1 MSEPLRIALVAEG
14 PTDQPLIAAALN
26 AILPGQP
33 FVLTQLQPEP
43 TYPQMGTGWG
53 GVLKWCHAAG
63 ARHTGPIDSDPTL
76 ELYDLLIIH
85 LDLDV
90 CGKQY
95 ADYPQL
101 PDDERRANWG
111 ALPIHYCCPPASIG
125 ADALASVLQTWLTPA
140 TIPPKGRTVLCLP
153 AQSSGTWL
161 AVATLQD
168 EHAQLCA
175 APGLE
180 WAVSNT
186 ELETW
191 LSELAPKAHKI
202 KKTQREYRKHAPTI
216 QARWIDI
223 KQRCAQAERFEFDVR
238 QVLGE

>member
-1 MSEPLRIALVAEG
+1 
-14 PTDQPLIAAALN
+14 
-26 AILPGQP
+26 
-33 FVLTQLQPEP
+33 
-43 TYPQMGTGWG
+43 MGTGWG
-53 GVLKWCHAAG
+53 GVLKWCYAAG

-111 ALPIHYCCPPASIG
+111 ALPIHYRCPPASTD

-161 AVATLQD
+161 AVATLSD

-175 APGLE
+175 PPRLRMQHPAGNMDLRTRAQGAQDQENPAGIPEACTRNSRTVDRHQTAL
-180 WAVSNT
+180 
-186 ELETW
+186 
-191 LSELAPKAHKI
+191 
-202 KKTQREYRKHAPTI
+202 
-216 QARWIDI
+216 
-223 KQRCAQAERFEFDVR
+223 CASGTV
-238 QVLGE
+238 

>member
-26 AILPGQP
+26 AILPGRP
-33 FVLTQLQPEP
+33 FVLTQLQPEL

-53 GVLKWCHAAG
+53 GVLKWCYAAG

-111 ALPIHYCCPPASIG
+111 ALPIHYCCPPASTG
-125 ADALASVLQTWLTPA
+125 ADKLASVLQTWLTPA

-161 AVATLQD
+161 AVAT
-168 EHAQLCA
+168 
-175 APGLE
+175 GS
-180 WAVSNT
+180 AVSVLVMDCT
-186 ELETW
+186 TMGALPPTVTVPTRTATQGRRDREDAAELMGISSQFSVGFRH
-191 LSELAPKAHKI
+191 LLRLRSA
-202 KKTQREYRKHAPTI
+202 
-216 QARWIDI
+216 
-223 KQRCAQAERFEFDVR
+223 
-238 QVLGE
+238 

>member
-43 TYPQMGTGWG
+43 TYPQLGTGWG
-53 GVLKWCHAAG
+53 GVLKWCHTAG

-111 ALPIHYCCPPASIG
+111 ALPIHYCCPPASTD
-125 ADALASVLQTWLTPA
+125 ADKLASVLQTWLTPA
-140 TIPPKGRTVLCLP
+140 TIPPIRTHRAMPAGAIIGNLAGRGDPAGRTRSAMRRARLRVQHP
-153 AQSSGTWL
+153 AGNMALRTRAQGT
-161 AVATLQD
+161 QD
-168 EHAQLCA
+168 QENPAGIPEACTRNSRT
-175 APGLE
+175 
-180 WAVSNT
+180 V
-186 ELETW
+186 
-191 LSELAPKAHKI
+191 
-202 KKTQREYRKHAPTI
+202 
-216 QARWIDI
+216 
-223 KQRCAQAERFEFDVR
+223 ERH
-238 QVLGE
+238 QTAL

>member
-26 AILPGQP
+26 AILPSQP

-43 TYPQMGTGWG
+43 TYPQLGTGWG

-111 ALPIHYCCPPASIG
+111 ALPIHSAAHPSAPARMRWPACCKPGSPRPPYRPK
-125 ADALASVLQTWLTPA
+125 DAPCYACRRNHREPGWPWRPCRTNTLSYAPRPA
-140 TIPPKGRTVLCLP
+140 
-153 AQSSGTWL
+153 
-161 AVATLQD
+161 
-168 EHAQLCA
+168 
-175 APGLE
+175 
-180 WAVSNT
+180 
-186 ELETW
+186 
-191 LSELAPKAHKI
+191 
-202 KKTQREYRKHAPTI
+202 
-216 QARWIDI
+216 
-223 KQRCAQAERFEFDVR
+223 
-238 QVLGE
+238 